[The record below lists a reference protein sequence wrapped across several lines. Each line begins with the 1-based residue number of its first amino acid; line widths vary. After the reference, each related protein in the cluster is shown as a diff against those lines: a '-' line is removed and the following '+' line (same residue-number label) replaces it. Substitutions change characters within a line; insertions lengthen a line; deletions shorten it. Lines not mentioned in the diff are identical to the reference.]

1 MGLTLREIVRAGFKR
16 LKGHPAHQGFQR
28 GIVAAQAPASGRHSR
43 GNPRLN
49 PSEEHRQALRLPRRP
64 GHRIAHRRG
73 TGDAEAVTLL
83 AMATI
88 AQGQGLGGHRA
99 RLCLRPWG
107 GVTTA
112 AAQARGEHPRDGEGT
127 P

>member
-28 GIVAAQAPASGRHSR
+28 GIVAAQAPTPGRHGR

-49 PSEEHRQALRLPRRP
+49 SSKKRRQALRLPRRP
-64 GHRIAHRRG
+64 GHRIAYGRG
-73 TGDAEAVTLL
+73 TGDAEPMTLL

-88 AQGQGLGGHRA
+88 ARGQRCRGHGT

-107 GVTTA
+107 GATTA